1 MTTLKVDG
9 MHCNMCVAR
18 INKALD
24 AAKIAHE
31 VKLEDKTVTIAN
43 DGEREKAVQ
52 ALDDIGFEAK

>member
-1 MTTLKVDG
+1 
-9 MHCNMCVAR
+9 MCVAR